1 MQTSTEKYIF
11 FIGTVAEF
19 IKLFPV
25 INAFKE
31 KRIDFEIFASGQN
44 DIEKSEIFSYLN
56 LKKPELTLSTGPK
69 NKTVFSTFVWFLKTF
84 LLSLIKIHRYVKHR
98 QYKNVTVIVH
108 GDTLSTLMGAYVS
121 KLLGFRIVHVEAGLR
136 SFNVLH
142 PFPEEISRVLVSYVV
157 DLHFCPNEWALANIK
172 TRKGRKTNTYSN
184 TLLESLKLAK
194 KVKPKNDTLN
204 LANKRP
210 FFIFIIHRQE
220 NLYNSNRLQYFLNC
234 AEQLTHTIHCVLIL
248 HDPTKVVLERRGLL
262 AAIINNPNITAI
274 PRQSYFDFMRMLEL
288 SEYIITDGGSNQE
301 ESFYLGKPCLILR
314 NHTERM
320 EGLGQNVVL
329 WNNGRTSII
338 NFAKNYK
345 KYSRE
350 PVEYLKAP
358 SEIICDELLNG
369 K

>member
-1 MQTSTEKYIF
+1 M
-11 FIGTVAEF
+11 
-19 IKLFPV
+19 
-25 INAFKE
+25 
-31 KRIDFEIFASGQN
+31 
-44 DIEKSEIFSYLN
+44 
-56 LKKPELTLSTGPK
+56 
-69 NKTVFSTFVWFLKTF
+69 
-84 LLSLIKIHRYVKHR
+84 
-98 QYKNVTVIVH
+98 
-108 GDTLSTLMGAYVS
+108 
-121 KLLGFRIVHVEAGLR
+121 
-136 SFNVLH
+136 
-142 PFPEEISRVLVSYVV
+142 
-157 DLHFCPNEWALANIK
+157 
-172 TRKGRKTNTYSN
+172 
-184 TLLESLKLAK
+184 LESLKLAK